1 MARVMVAEGAEMMV
15 VVAVLAGSAVPVAF
29 VVWIQFHRR
38 GHPGWGAIVAGAA
51 HALFTVTA
59 YWLWV
64 GVA

>member
-1 MARVMVAEGAEMMV
+1 MMV